1 MFMKSLRGRS
11 VFISVLT
18 LGELRKGA
26 ERTRREDARGGARLD
41 AWIEE
46 VEEEYS
52 EMILDV
58 NQVVAEIWGRLS
70 SLRPRPVVDALLAAT
85 ALAHDLTLLT
95 RNVRDFADTGVAIVN
110 PWQ

>member
-1 MFMKSLRGRS
+1 MESLHGDP

-26 ERTRREDARGGARLD
+26 ERKRREDARGGARLD
-41 AWIEE
+41 AWIAE

-52 EMILDV
+52 ERILEVDRAS
-58 NQVVAEIWGRLS
+58 AEIWGRLS
-70 SLRPRPVVDALLAAT
+70 SLRQRPVVDTLIAAT

-95 RNVRDFADTGVAIVN
+95 RNVRDFADTGVVIIN